1 MSGDLGLLLRPLAC
15 PYCGGK
21 LTVNT
26 ETTGRAYLSYEVPE
40 SITCDEMGCQ
50 AVWEPDGTPR
60 DLPAFA
66 PLLPPLCPPT
76 PRRTHDEQ
84 HAQDAE

>member
-1 MSGDLGLLLRPLAC
+1 MNDPALLLRPIAC
-15 PYCGGK
+15 TYCGGK
-21 LTVNT
+21 LTVDT

-60 DLPAFA
+60 ELPAFVRYPSLYNRPEVA
-66 PLLPPLCPPT
+66 
-76 PRRTHDEQ
+76 R
-84 HAQDAE
+84 

>member
-1 MSGDLGLLLRPLAC
+1 MSDDLSLLLRPLAC

-21 LTVNT
+21 LTVDLGT
-26 ETTGRAYLSYEVPE
+26 VGRTYLTYEVPE

-60 DLPAFA
+60 ELPDFIRF
-66 PLLPPLCPPT
+66 PT
-76 PRRTHDEQ
+76 LYSQPEASR
-84 HAQDAE
+84 